1 MLQTRTLRENILQ
14 WLGHIM
20 FNEVLLYSLLFFT
33 GMAVWLPIYRYM
45 VSRWVG
51 DHVVQRCETGEI
63 DLNYLLDT
71 GGVFDELADRVVT
84 LFKQHMLAEMGQ
96 LSRSAGSVTGEDGE
110 VLDPIGMGI
119 EASGEIL
126 KAVGM
131 KKPPAILQYKL
142 AQVLGQMVDGHNQP
156 GNDFMPPPE
165 FGP

>member
-1 MLQTRTLRENILQ
+1 MYEP
-14 WLGHIM
+14 
-20 FNEVLLYSLLFFT
+20 LLYALLFF
-33 GMAVWLPIYRYM
+33 GGVAVWLPIYYYM

-51 DHVVQRCETGEI
+51 DHVVNRCETGEI
-63 DLNYLLDT
+63 DLNYLLDN
-71 GGVFDELADRVVT
+71 GGVFDELANRVVT

-96 LSRSAGSVTGEDGE
+96 LSRSAGSVDGE
-110 VLDPIGMGI
+110 LDPIGMGI

-142 AQVLGQMVDGHNQP
+142 AQVLGNMIDGAGQP
-156 GNDFMPPPE
+156 GTEFRPPPE

>member
-1 MLQTRTLRENILQ
+1 
-14 WLGHIM
+14 M
-20 FNEVLLYSLLFFT
+20 FNEILLYTLLFFG
-33 GMAVWLPIYRYM
+33 GMAVWIPLYFYVVAPFI
-45 VSRWVG
+45 G
-51 DHVVQRCETGEI
+51 DHVVRRCETGEI
-63 DLNYLLDT
+63 DLNYLLDN

-96 LSRSAGSVTGEDGE
+96 LSRSAGSVDADQ
-110 VLDPIGMGI
+110 DPIGMGI

-142 AQVLGQMVDGHNQP
+142 AQVLGQMVDGHNST
-156 GNDFMPPPE
+156 GHDFTPPPE

>member
-1 MLQTRTLRENILQ
+1 
-14 WLGHIM
+14 M
-20 FNEVLLYSLLFFT
+20 FNEVILYSLLFFA
-33 GMAVWLPIYRYM
+33 GMALWLPIYRFM

-51 DHVVQRCETGEI
+51 DHVVKRCETGEI
-63 DLNYLLDT
+63 DLRYLLDA

-96 LSRSAGSVTGEDGE
+96 LSRASKTTGEDGE
-110 VLDPIGMGI
+110 VIDPVGMGI

-131 KKPPAILQYKL
+131 RKPPAILQYKL
-142 AQVLGQMVDGHNQP
+142 AQVLGNMVNQHQATGH
-156 GNDFMPPPE
+156 DFQPPPE